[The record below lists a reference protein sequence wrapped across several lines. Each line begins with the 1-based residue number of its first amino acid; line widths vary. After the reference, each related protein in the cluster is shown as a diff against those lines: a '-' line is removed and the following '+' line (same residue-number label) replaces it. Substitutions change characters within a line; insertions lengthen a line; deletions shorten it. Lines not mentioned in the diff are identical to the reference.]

1 MIDDSLSSILGL
13 DHHATTKS
21 RRFKLSAMSTS
32 NPTNPKNL
40 TNPSSDY
47 FTHLSLDPKLKPIL
61 QSHGPFKL
69 KKRKNPSLH
78 LCSSIMSQQ
87 LSTKVADVIFG
98 RFLDLFEDNNPSP
111 EQILA
116 IPAPKLRS
124 IGLSN
129 AKVSYVHNVARFS
142 LEHGLEVKQIQKM
155 DNEEAI
161 AYLTQIKGVGRWTA
175 EILLMFTLGRED
187 LFTADDLGIQLAM
200 KKLYRINT
208 DDKKILRAKIIRK
221 AESWSPFRTYA
232 CMHLWRWKDGG

>member
-1 MIDDSLSSILGL
+1 LHPM
-13 DHHATTKS
+13 
-21 RRFKLSAMSTS
+21 
-32 NPTNPKNL
+32 NL
-40 TNPSSDY
+40 TNPMNPGSDY
-47 FTHLSLDPKLKPIL
+47 FFHLSKDHRLSPIL
-61 QSHGPFKL
+61 KSHGPFKL
-69 KKRKNPSLH
+69 KKRKNPSLQ
-78 LCSSIMSQQ
+78 LCASIMSQQ
-87 LSTKVADVIFG
+87 LSTKVAEVIYG
-98 RFLDLFEDNNPSP
+98 RFLDLFDDNNPSP

-142 LEHGLEVKQIQKM
+142 LEHGLETKQIQKM

-161 AYLTQIKGVGRWTA
+161 AYLCQIKGVGRWTA

-200 KKLYRINT
+200 KKLYNIRTN
-208 DDKKILRAKIIRK
+208 DKKILRAKIIRK